1 MAGPKSDHHELGMV
15 VTERYVNREV
25 PACARDRDVE
35 ETTFFL
41 EPFGEPSDMSE
52 GKLPS
57 AALNDMNRV
66 ELETLR

>member
-1 MAGPKSDHHELGMV
+1 MV

-41 EPFGEPSDMSE
+41 EPFGRTQRHVRRKVAV
-52 GKLPS
+52 GGV
-57 AALNDMNRV
+57 NDMNRV